1 MLKRGPCI
9 QVLWLG
15 RPEIQATW
23 KPAKSLPEGLVREFE
38 AGVEA
43 EVTIDKHAI
52 YGHISG
58 TLNVSHCSEDRR
70 KKVKLERPCHADSE
84 GCVVTLCNHFHNV
97 FLHPLVHFKRAL
109 IHQCLL

>member
-23 KPAKSLPEGLVREFE
+23 EPAKSLPEGLVREFE

-52 YGHISG
+52 Y
-58 TLNVSHCSEDRR
+58 
-70 KKVKLERPCHADSE
+70 
-84 GCVVTLCNHFHNV
+84 
-97 FLHPLVHFKRAL
+97 
-109 IHQCLL
+109 